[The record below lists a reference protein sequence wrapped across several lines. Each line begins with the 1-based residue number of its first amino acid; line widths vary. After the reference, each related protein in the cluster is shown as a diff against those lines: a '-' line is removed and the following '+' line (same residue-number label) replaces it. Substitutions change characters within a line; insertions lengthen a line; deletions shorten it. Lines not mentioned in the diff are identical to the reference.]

1 MSYESVF
8 KVLGEIA
15 MADGL
20 TYGIVAV
27 LALAAFV
34 LMHATLPTQGLAYV
48 FAPALFWGGLT
59 GIYTA
64 TAAGL
69 VFGTEKAVNSAV
81 FGTAGMTVALV
92 VMVAL
97 TRLAQA
103 VLRIRTPLANA
114 SPAPVDRR
122 LHV

>member
-15 MADGL
+15 TADGL
-20 TYGIVAV
+20 TYGIVAG

-34 LMHATLPTQGLAYV
+34 LMHATLSTKGLAYV
-48 FAPALFWGGLT
+48 FAPVLFWGGLA

-92 VMVAL
+92 VMVFL
-97 TRLAQA
+97 TRFAQA
-103 VLRIRTPLANA
+103 ALRIRTPLTNDA
-114 SPAPVDRR
+114 PAPVDRR

>member
-15 MADGL
+15 TADGM
-20 TYGIVAV
+20 TYGIVAA

-34 LMHATLPTQGLAYV
+34 LMHAMLPAKCLAYV
-48 FAPALFWGGLT
+48 FAPALFWGGLA

-64 TAAGL
+64 SAAGL
-69 VFGTEKAVNSAV
+69 VVSAEKAVNSAV

-92 VMVAL
+92 VMVLL
-97 TRLAQA
+97 TQLAQA
-103 VLRIRTPLANA
+103 GLRVRAPLANA
-114 SPAPVDRR
+114 APVPVDRR
-122 LHV
+122 LRG